1 MNLFNVEKN
10 LSVMDESSEDSVVTP
25 GDGGFGIIVS
35 ICIGAIFVREIVV
48 VRE

>member
-10 LSVMDESSEDSVVTP
+10 LPVMDESSEDSVVSP
-25 GDGGFGIIVS
+25 GDGGFTIIVS
-35 ICIGAIFVREIVV
+35 ICIGAIVLREVMV